1 MRAGGAAPCRVTRA
15 RRNSSPRSAR
25 ASRRPR
31 RLVGRGAAWPGG
43 EDTTARGRDAWL
55 IAALAAH
62 PERHRTR
69 RRAALRGAGRLT
81 RARRSRST
89 SRGLHAPRSFGV
101 TGVAKLPLEFA
112 ASLPLNGAPRVG
124 GADTAAH
131 GRASRRY
138 RRELQEPDPHQES
151 RNRQRA
157 ARSAAPPCPRCAPAR
172 PRTNRWRQPRDVGA
186 GAAPGFPRIKRASRR
201 WPRAPER
208 HRARRAA
215 APCRGQRELRVPHE
229 RARESNHEAGGLHR
243 ARPPAWHPRIG
254 GADTAARGG
263 RDGARARTGEGPA
276 CGSVECALAAP
287 LPRTREPTARSPQRA
302 RRHRA
307 RLPLEYTR
315 IAALAPRAQNIIAR
329 GERQRRAAAGAG
341 FTSLSRTNDRGSR
354 RSSRRPGNEDGTFS
368 PARKRERAA
377 AVPSPCPCPTPR
389 AARRRRHRGAR
400 RPRRSSSQSEL
411 EGGGAT
417 EVGPPLARGGQP
429 QTAARRE
436 GRRAPLSRHWPAT
449 SMRGRRLTIAPEG
462 CAQACAGGHDFAVGS
477 PTRGQAIAEDREG
490 D

>member
-329 GERQRRAAAGAG
+329 GERQRRAGAGAR
-341 FTSLSRTNDRGSR
+341 LRNPL
-354 RSSRRPGNEDGTFS
+354 RSSLECLRCRALAAS
-368 PARKRERAA
+368 ERATTESA
-377 AVPSPCPCPTPR
+377 AQTPR
-389 AARRRRHRGAR
+389 QGRAQRARAQDRRGR
-400 RPRRSSSQSEL
+400 
-411 EGGGAT
+411 
-417 EVGPPLARGGQP
+417 RGGQAAHSRIVGVVAAAWKS
-429 QTAARRE
+429 TMRSVRRARRAAVSV
-436 GRRAPLSRHWPAT
+436 RRQRHAAGPRGVARLPPGNRRRTDSSVQAPPKHPAKK
-449 SMRGRRLTIAPEG
+449 
-462 CAQACAGGHDFAVGS
+462 GG
-477 PTRGQAIAEDREG
+477 
-490 D
+490 